1 MARLVAVM
9 GRLTTDNDTTAALWL
24 VYHLAALADHLADL
38 RQTQQR
44 LHQARDARHV
54 AEQLRTSSLAQPA
67 RGTVQAPS
75 PGQVGSPTAPAPA
88 TRNQG
93 QGR

>member
-38 RQTQQR
+38 RQTQER
-44 LHQARDARHV
+44 LHQARDARH
-54 AEQLRTSSLAQPA
+54 AATILRGLASGTPVRAKASQRATSILGGGPGARRTPSDGAQ
-67 RGTVQAPS
+67 R
-75 PGQVGSPTAPAPA
+75 
-88 TRNQG
+88 R
-93 QGR
+93 